1 VNFALI
7 LMIGKKMGFSEK
19 EVGRMTP
26 RKWSACWEAY
36 KLLWNNEALMLHQGQ
51 GYQLK
56 QEREKEL
63 TIGEVI
69 PF

>member
-1 VNFALI
+1 
-7 LMIGKKMGFSEK
+7 
-19 EVGRMTP
+19 MTP

-36 KLLWNNEALMLHQGQ
+36 KLLWNNEAFMMHQGQ